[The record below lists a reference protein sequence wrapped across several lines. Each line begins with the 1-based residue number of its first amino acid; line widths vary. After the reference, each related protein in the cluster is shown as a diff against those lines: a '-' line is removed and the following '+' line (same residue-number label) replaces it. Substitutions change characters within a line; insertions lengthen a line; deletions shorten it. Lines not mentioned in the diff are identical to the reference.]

1 MKILMYEC
9 KKILNIKLLG
19 VLLLFTILFYDMF
32 MGIVSHPG
40 DNAACVAQNDL
51 ASILKD
57 EYGTA
62 LPYEDFEVLEE
73 VRQEQVNK
81 LDGLVRKSSIL
92 QEAGITSYEQ
102 LRSIY
107 SIDSTEM
114 EEDVLEELYR
124 IDFQDGIRPVFLKQ
138 HIEGLYEMMEFHPVI
153 GIESGKE
160 AESAD
165 IFLSHTIEDGY
176 TQDALSRVANVIKEN
191 KLSLLPDS
199 VLFHLESDFP
209 RFGILLM
216 ISCLILILPYQIKER
231 LAGVNPL
238 FVTSN
243 LGRRI
248 WKKRYYAVLI
258 SSIILCILQFLI
270 FCAVLEKSDI
280 LQYWNYSVN
289 GNGSDF
295 YWFNM
300 NLGTYVIL
308 KMLLYIFLTLGI
320 ATIFYLISRVSANYI
335 VGTAIGIP
343 TAVVFGVLTVHFTM
357 SFLDVTKGV
366 GKDLLLPLGFLAIIL
381 CIATVIV
388 CSLKRWDQGRDIFI

>member
-1 MKILMYEC
+1 M
-9 KKILNIKLLG
+9 
-19 VLLLFTILFYDMF
+19 
-32 MGIVSHPG
+32 
-40 DNAACVAQNDL
+40 
-51 ASILKD
+51 ASILKE
-57 EYGTA
+57 EYGTS
-62 LPYEDFEVLEE
+62 LSYEDFEVLEE

-102 LRSIY
+102 LHSLY
-107 SIDSTEM
+107 ETDM
-114 EEDVLEELYR
+114 ETDVLEELYR

-138 HIEGLYEMMEFHPVI
+138 HIEGLYEMMELHPVI
-153 GIESGKE
+153 GIESGRE

-165 IFLSHTIEDGY
+165 LFLSHTIEDGY
-176 TQDALSRVANVIKEN
+176 TQEAINRVANVIKEN

-209 RFGILLM
+209 RFGVLLM
-216 ISCLILILPYQIKER
+216 ISCLMLILPYQIKER

-238 FVTSN
+238 FATTN

-248 WKKRYYAVLI
+248 WKKRYHAVLI

-289 GNGSDF
+289 GNGTDF

-308 KMLLYIFLTLGI
+308 KTLLYIFLALGI
-320 ATIFYLISRVSANYI
+320 TTIFYLISRVSANYI

-343 TAVVFGVLTVHFTM
+343 TAVVFGILTVHFTT

-381 CIATVIV
+381 SIAVMIA
-388 CSLKRWDQGRDIFI
+388 CSLKKWDQRRDIFV